1 MPFPSRIGLCAFLG
15 SAALL
20 GGAYYFQYVV
30 GLPPCEMCW
39 WQRYPHMVAIV
50 AGLIA
55 VAAPGHSKVAL
66 WFALIAIAALAVTA
80 ALGVFHAGVEYRWW
94 PGPQA
99 CTGAI
104 PRGLSV
110 EQLRKY
116 LLGAKMIRCDEA
128 AWTMW
133 GISMA
138 GWNAILSGGLAVL
151 LGTKVF
157 THIRMKSAA

>member
-1 MPFPSRIGLCAFLG
+1 
-15 SAALL
+15 
-20 GGAYYFQYVV
+20 
-30 GLPPCEMCW
+30 
-39 WQRYPHMVAIV
+39 
-50 AGLIA
+50 
-55 VAAPGHSKVAL
+55 L
-66 WFALIAIAALAVTA
+66 WFALIAIAALAVTV

>member
-1 MPFPSRIGLCAFLG
+1 MSFAARVGLCAFLG

-30 GLPPCEMCW
+30 GLPPCDLCW
-39 WQRYPHMVAIV
+39 WQRYPHMVAIA

-55 VAAPGHSKVAL
+55 FAAYSHGRVAM
-66 WFALIAIAALAVTA
+66 WFALIAVTALAVTA
-80 ALGVFHAGVEYRWW
+80 GIGVYHAGVEYHWW
-94 PGPQA
+94 AGPQA

-110 EQLRKY
+110 DQLKKY

-128 AWTMW
+128 AWKMW
-133 GISMA
+133 GVSMA
-138 GWNAILSGGLAVL
+138 GWNAILSGGLALL
-151 LGTKVF
+151 LGTHIIK
-157 THIRMKSAA
+157 HIRTKPE